1 MIKRIIISG
10 EGGQGIKLISVILGH
25 ILSKLGKEVSLIVD
39 YSASVRGSEI
49 DAYLT
54 YSDKKI
60 DNPIFEKADIL
71 LELSKFSIGK
81 FKAKRTV
88 CESGLCKDIEIP
100 FEEIAEDKFDSPIE
114 ENMIALGE
122 LLRLIHIDISKID
135 LRKEV
140 PKKSMEKHIN
150 AIKYGFRFQDELH

>member
-10 EGGQGIKLISVILGH
+10 EGGQGIKLISVMLGH
-25 ILSKLGKEVSLIVD
+25 ILSQLGKEVSLVVD
-39 YSASVRGSEI
+39 YRASVRGSEI
-49 DAYLT
+49 DTYLT

-71 LELSKFSIGK
+71 LELSKFDKCK

-88 CESGLCKDIEIP
+88 CETGLCHDIQIP

-114 ENMIALGE
+114 ENMVALGE
-122 LLRLIHIDISKID
+122 LLRLIHIDIGKID

-140 PKKSMEKHIN
+140 PKKAMEKHVN